1 MAPLALLKLYAFDH
15 GPDFPLSVC
24 PQMFLCPF
32 HCVVLSSSPAVQNFV
47 SSPRFLLSSL
57 SIYLSTSVYLSVYR
71 IYQPISFPSRP
82 KRLFIT
88 TPISYT
94 LPIRRPTGLHQYG
107 TPRHFV
113 SCLILILMPMSMHA
127 PRSHKTQ
134 HPSSILGCQDAG
146 PRIILRSPL
155 PFASYT

>member
-15 GPDFPLSVC
+15 GPNLPLSVC
-24 PQMFLCPF
+24 LQLFLCPF
-32 HCVVLSSSPAVQNFV
+32 HCVLLSSSPAVQNFL
-47 SSPRFLLSSL
+47 SSSRFLLPSL
-57 SIYLSTSVYLSVYR
+57 SIYLSTSVYLSLSAVS
-71 IYQPISFPSRP
+71 INPSHFRPRP

-88 TPISYT
+88 TPVSYT

-107 TPRHFV
+107 TPRYFV
-113 SCLILILMPMSMHA
+113 SCLILILMPMHA
-127 PRSHKTQ
+127 PRSHTTQ
-134 HPSSILGCQDAG
+134 RPSSILGCQDAG